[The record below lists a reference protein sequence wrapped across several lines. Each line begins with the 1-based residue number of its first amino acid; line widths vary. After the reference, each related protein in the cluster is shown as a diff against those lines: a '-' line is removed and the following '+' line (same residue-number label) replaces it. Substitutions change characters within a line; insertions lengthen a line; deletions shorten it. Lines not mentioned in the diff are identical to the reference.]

1 MKDKKLMVFGVLNVV
16 QGLIVGAIPLLVSSR
31 IDAVNWVLTLASAL
45 MIISG
50 PVLIFGGKWGRRLA
64 ASACLLHWLL
74 GLVFAALSLMSAS
87 YLYGIYGRHGQS
99 AGAMAAAVA
108 VVIFIVFW
116 LIPAH
121 EIHFLR
127 TRGESS

>member
-1 MKDKKLMVFGVLNVV
+1 MKDKKLMLFGALNVV
-16 QGLIVGAIPLLVSSR
+16 QGLMVGAIPLLVSSR
-31 IDAVNWVLTLASAL
+31 IEAVNQVLALASVL
-45 MIISG
+45 MILSG
-50 PVLIFGGKWGRRLA
+50 PLLIFGGKWGRRLA

-108 VVIFIVFW
+108 VGIFIIFW

-127 TRGESS
+127 ARGESS

>member
-1 MKDKKLMVFGVLNVV
+1 MKDRKLVVFGVLNVV
-16 QGLIVGAIPLLVSSR
+16 QGLMVGAIPLLVSSR
-31 IDAVNWVLTLASAL
+31 IDAVNWLLAFASILMVL
-45 MIISG
+45 SG

-64 ASACLLHWLL
+64 ASACLFHWLL
-74 GLVFAALSLMSAS
+74 GLVLAALSLMSAS

-108 VVIFIVFW
+108 VAIFIIFW

-127 TRGESS
+127 TRGEAN

>member
-1 MKDKKLMVFGVLNVV
+1 MKDKKLMFFGALNVV
-16 QGLIVGAIPLLVSSR
+16 QGLMVGAIPLLVSSR
-31 IDAVNWVLTLASAL
+31 IDAVNLVLAFASVL

-64 ASACLLHWLL
+64 ASACLFHWLL
-74 GLVFAALSLMSAS
+74 GLVFASLSLMSAS

-108 VVIFIVFW
+108 VGIFIIFW